1 MQLNV
6 TWECSLYFHSA
17 ELVVRDLPTV
27 VGSWVDQSPKK
38 LIHSLERHP
47 WKRFLPAKDVEE
59 LTWAVEVKIY
69 GICKTS
75 RRKKKKEYQEA
86 KQNSLKCAGTSISE
100 AKAEHFYECKI
111 CDELLRA
118 GKTASF
124 GIKGSETYAMWTLPE
139 SSLSLSLTLY
149 FTTLG
154 RRKYPVGFFVFFST
168 DLFWSSIMMIH
179 NVVSNINVLY
189 NIWKIL
195 TGKLGE
201 D

>member
-38 LIHSLERHP
+38 SIHSLERHP

-75 RRKKKKEYQEA
+75 RRKKKNTK
-86 KQNSLKCAGTSISE
+86 KLN
-100 AKAEHFYECKI
+100 
-111 CDELLRA
+111 
-118 GKTASF
+118 KTASNVQALLF
-124 GIKGSETYAMWTLPE
+124 QKPK
-139 SSLSLSLTLY
+139 LSISMNA
-149 FTTLG
+149 
-154 RRKYPVGFFVFFST
+154 RFVMNCWE
-168 DLFWSSIMMIH
+168 L
-179 NVVSNINVLY
+179 VRLQVLELKEVRPMPY
-189 NIWKIL
+189 EPFLKAHCHCHWHYIL
-195 TGKLGE
+195 LH
-201 D
+201 